1 MNIINLR
8 ACAVPFHYYV
18 GSNRADYYFWK
29 SIPGRVMVISEYDDF
44 MMQEIWFVRRE
55 YVTGALFDF

>member
-1 MNIINLR
+1 
-8 ACAVPFHYYV
+8 
-18 GSNRADYYFWK
+18 
-29 SIPGRVMVISEYDDF
+29 MVIGEYDDF